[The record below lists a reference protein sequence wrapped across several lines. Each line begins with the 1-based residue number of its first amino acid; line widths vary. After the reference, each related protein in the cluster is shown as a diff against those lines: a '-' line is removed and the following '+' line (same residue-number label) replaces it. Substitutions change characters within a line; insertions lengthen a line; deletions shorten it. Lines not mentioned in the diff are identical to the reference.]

1 MNMVA
6 HQAPSQNPQLM
17 PVSVFAQ
24 NFNVALAAFIG
35 HKNAL
40 AIVPA
45 LRNVVRNLRDDET
58 RAARHVT

>member
-1 MNMVA
+1 
-6 HQAPSQNPQLM
+6 M
-17 PVSVFAQ
+17 PVSVFTQ
-24 NFNVALAAFIG
+24 NFNVAMAAFIG
-35 HKNAL
+35 HKNTL